1 MNSNVYGLGRK
12 KEKLYTSDMIANIRK
27 SQTTKK
33 FKKKEKEKLL
43 KLLNNYRKVAEY
55 RINK

>member
-1 MNSNVYGLGRK
+1 MKLNVYGLGRK
-12 KEKLYTSDMIANIRK
+12 MEKLFTSDMVANIRK
-27 SQTTKK
+27 SQTTRKL
-33 FKKKEKEKLL
+33 KKKEKEKLL